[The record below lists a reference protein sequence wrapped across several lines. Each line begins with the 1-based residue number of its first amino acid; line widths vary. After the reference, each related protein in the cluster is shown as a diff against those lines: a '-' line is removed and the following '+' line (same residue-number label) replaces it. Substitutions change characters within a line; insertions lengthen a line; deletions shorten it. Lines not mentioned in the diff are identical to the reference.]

1 MLRSRMWFA
10 APGLLCFLTAPALI
24 LAASVTIVSPS
35 ASTTTSPVHVAA
47 DFQHSSPIVGIKVYV
62 DGVGFEQGNATP
74 IDTHLTMSEGAHL
87 LTVKAWQA
95 DGSVIASSKTVNVS
109 AGATPPP
116 ATVPAGAIVFSKIEE
131 RSGWYTYPDQGHPI
145 CSTKPKLVSTPSIDG
160 ISGMFFLGPQGQF
173 NNCLWPIS
181 LGSSTTATH
190 LQMDAHYRLSNP
202 AYSQGVEFSANHHIG
217 TKWYKFSVQCS
228 YNKGIFS
235 VFDVP
240 AGHWSPTSIPC
251 RRPAAGS
258 WDHLTMQTAISS
270 GKAVFQSLT
279 LNGVKY
285 AINKSFSPVSKS
297 SSYSIGAHFQMN
309 GDVSAH
315 AYQAYVDQ
323 FTVSAW

>member
-1 MLRSRMWFA
+1 MPPSRMLFA
-10 APGLLCFLTAPALI
+10 AVAFLLFLIAPALL
-24 LAASVTIVSPS
+24 LAGSVTIVSPS
-35 ASTTTSPVHVAA
+35 SSTTSSPVHVVA
-47 DFQHSSPIVGIKVYV
+47 DFQHSSPIVGIKVYI
-62 DGVGFEQGNATP
+62 DHVGFAQANATP
-74 IDTHLTMSEGAHL
+74 LDTHFTMAEGTHL

-95 DGSVIASSKTVNVS
+95 NGTVIASSKYVNVS
-109 AGATPPP
+109 NGSPPP
-116 ATVPAGAIVFSKIEE
+116 DTVPSGALVFRKIEE

-145 CSTKPKLVSTPSIDG
+145 CSTKPKLVSTPSLDG

-217 TKWYKFSVQCS
+217 TRWYKFSVQCS
-228 YNKGIFS
+228 YSKGIFS

-251 RRPAAGS
+251 RRPATGS
-258 WDHLTMQTAISS
+258 WDRLTVQAAIIS
-270 GKAVFQSLT
+270 GRAVFQSLT

-285 AINKSFSPVSKS
+285 TINKSFAPVSKG